1 VKRIVLWR
9 LKKRNTRKGIF
20 SSLLLSSPLLF
31 NKKLY
36 DRSVNATHEQNCHF
50 TERQTRRE
58 LASATHVMSI
68 TMREKDKDYLSSQLL
83 LLFY

>member
-1 VKRIVLWR
+1 VDIKEE
-9 LKKRNTRKGIF
+9 KHKDRN
-20 SSLLLSSPLLF
+20 LLFSSPLLF

-36 DRSVNATHEQNCHF
+36 DRSVDATHEQDCHF

-68 TMREKDKDYLSSQLL
+68 TMRDKQRDYLS
-83 LLFY
+83 Y